1 GDERLAAG
9 LDQFADAEDGGEVV
23 AGVGGFPGQVSV
35 VEVEVADEQAV
46 VERGPVDG
54 GRAAAEQADGGGGLE
69 LQGGPAGDGGGV
81 GVHGADGGGDGVDE
95 SAPGLVDRLGG
106 QILEAQLAGIVGQAV
121 GQVGHRRR
129 LQKS

>member
-9 LDQFADAEDGGEVV
+9 LDQLADAEDGGEVV

-69 LQGGPAGDGGGV
+69 LQGGPAGEDGGG
-81 GVHGADGGGDGVDE
+81 GGHGAGGGGDGGGGCGAGVIE
-95 SAPGLVDRLGG
+95 GLCGRDT
-106 QILEAQLAGIVGQAV
+106 AT
-121 GQVGHRRR
+121 
-129 LQKS
+129 